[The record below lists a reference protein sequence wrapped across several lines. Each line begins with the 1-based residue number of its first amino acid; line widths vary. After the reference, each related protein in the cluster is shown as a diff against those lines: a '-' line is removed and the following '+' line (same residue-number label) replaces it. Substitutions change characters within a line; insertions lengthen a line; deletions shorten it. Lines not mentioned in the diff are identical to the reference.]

1 MALSMKRRLQQI
13 AANQSEYQE
22 HYPTLNFPPETEL
35 EQARQQRAQ
44 VLAHLAERVEFG
56 CGGTKLDM
64 RKLSPGCRICTE
76 GGWSCLFISGRCN
89 CDCFYCPTSQQQL
102 GLPATNSV
110 EFRHPDDYVAY
121 LKRFGFTGAS
131 ISGGEPLLTPQRTL
145 AFVRAIKR
153 YFGQGMHLW
162 LYTNGTLLN
171 NELAAQLC
179 DAGLDE
185 IRFDIGATDY
195 NLGTLK
201 HAGGIF
207 PTLTVEIPAIPAEV
221 PRLKELLG
229 ALQDRGVQHLNL
241 HQLRLTPH
249 NLPQLQQRNLRY
261 LHGDKVTVLD
271 SELAALEILRH
282 VIDTGIDLPVNYCSF
297 VYKNRF
303 QAEAARKRNA
313 PLLIKSCEALSESG
327 FIRSL
332 RLCGEKSA
340 IDRQLETF
348 VREAVNPDFFKL
360 ERKGEALCFHP
371 ALWPRIAL
379 DDFTLSIA
387 YGGARQLSRL
397 SYRNP
402 FVSIELS
409 KRLTLVVERSRV
421 SEDFEL
427 DAQQAELFGQ
437 VFLLGFKME
446 TALPATDL
454 WDEILSFER
463 TREGLQ
469 DYF

>member
-13 AANQSEYQE
+13 AANQSEYQD
-22 HYPTLNFPPETEL
+22 HYPSLNFPAEPEL
-35 EQARQQRAQ
+35 DQARQQRAQ
-44 VLAHLAERVEFG
+44 LLTHLSRQVEFG

-64 RKLSPGCRICTE
+64 RGLAPGCRICTE
-76 GGWSCLFISGRCN
+76 GSWSCLFISGRCN
-89 CDCFYCPTSQQQL
+89 CDCFYCPTSQLQL

-121 LKRFGFTGAS
+121 LERFGFTGAS

-153 YFGQGMHLW
+153 HFGERMHLW
-162 LYTNGTLLN
+162 LYTNGTLLTD
-171 NELAAQLC
+171 ELAAQLR

-195 NLGTLK
+195 NLNALNR
-201 HAGGIF
+201 ARGIF

-221 PRLKELLG
+221 PRLKNLLCQ
-229 ALQDRGVQHLNL
+229 LQDRGVQHLNL

-249 NLPQLQQRNLRY
+249 NLPKLQQRELRY

-271 SELAALEILRH
+271 SELAALEILRYT
-282 VIDTGIDLPVNYCSF
+282 IDGGIDLPVNYCSF

-313 PLLIKSCEALSESG
+313 PLLVKSCESLSESG

-332 RLCGEKSA
+332 TLCGEKTA

-348 VREAVNPDFFKL
+348 VREGINPEFFKL
-360 ERKGEALCFHP
+360 ERKGERLCVHP
-371 ALWPRIAL
+371 ALWPRITL
-379 DDFTLSIA
+379 NDLTLSIA
-387 YGGARQLSRL
+387 YAGARQLSRL

-402 FVSIELS
+402 FVSVALS
-409 KRLTLVVERSRV
+409 QRLTLVVERTRV
-421 SEDFEL
+421 AEDFER

-437 VFLLGFKME
+437 VFLLGFKTE
-446 TALPATDL
+446 TDLPATDL
-454 WDEILSFER
+454 WDEILGFER